1 MRVRKREGYGQYSV
15 SYTSDMNEA
24 GFGVGN
30 ATAEVVVIRPETV
43 SKSPV
48 QKKEIFLQTQL
59 KRRDFATVSFPPSE
73 LPPRMQKIFR
83 TNYAI
88 KKSTMSPPP
97 DKTPSV
103 IRKIRLLHKEIYI
116 VGQKLPKREKLGIH
130 SAIETRIVELLVLAV
145 TAAFQSPQT
154 KRPTLELLRV
164 RTEVLKHLVRTEHEL
179 SILDDKTYLRIA
191 ERLIEISKMT
201 TGWITYTQKGA

>member
-1 MRVRKREGYGQYSV
+1 
-15 SYTSDMNEA
+15 MNEA

-97 DKTPSV
+97 RQDT
-103 IRKIRLLHKEIYI
+103 
-116 VGQKLPKREKLGIH
+116 LGYSED
-130 SAIETRIVELLVLAV
+130 SAVA
-145 TAAFQSPQT
+145 
-154 KRPTLELLRV
+154 
-164 RTEVLKHLVRTEHEL
+164 
-179 SILDDKTYLRIA
+179 
-191 ERLIEISKMT
+191 
-201 TGWITYTQKGA
+201 